1 MPPPPLMPLGGAVEV
16 EGYGWQGGSGAGASA
31 KAAWGWRRCRWGR
44 RLVGAVEV
52 DAGAAGA
59 VGCRRSLPMESGCAE
74 VRSRATVKTIRPFL
88 ACRGR
93 WPPSY
98 RVGSGLFGRYTMNET
113 KETQGTRTEAEG
125 KWVRVQLELD
135 PATDARL
142 TLKARRAGITKS
154 AVVRRLLGDVV
165 QGAAEDWP
173 QGAVKTKTLV
183 AVVRVPERVAQG
195 MKRGKGSLR
204 WLCGEWIGGG
214 WEAEFDECEE
224 WGRDVRARYGC
235 EPEDR
240 EDFDGMDA
248 GFVEAGSDAEKTIM
262 ALLTER
268 AEGDTSAE

>member
-1 MPPPPLMPLGGAVEV
+1 MRGGKKPRDSQNHSPVSCVPGPLA
-16 EGYGWQGGSGAGASA
+16 
-31 KAAWGWRRCRWGR
+31 
-44 RLVGAVEV
+44 
-52 DAGAAGA
+52 
-59 VGCRRSLPMESGCAE
+59 
-74 VRSRATVKTIRPFL
+74 PFL
-88 ACRGR
+88 PR
-93 WPPSY
+93 
-98 RVGSGLFGRYTMNET
+98 GSGLFGRYTMNET

-125 KWVRVQLELD
+125 EWVRVQLELD

-235 EPEDR
+235 EPDDR
-240 EDFDGMDA
+240 DDFDGLDA
-248 GFVEAGSDAEKTIM
+248 GFVEAGSEAEKAIM
-262 ALLTER
+262 GLLAER
-268 AEGDTSAE
+268 ADADTAKE